1 MPSMDRMPWWDTNL
15 LYASNFSIS
24 RYLRQGPPTTE
35 HLGSQSC
42 LVSQR
47 LCLTVGESWK
57 EEQVLDYLDLLVHR
71 QRYCGCQASGDILR
85 RRIRVVLG
93 GDQRLPGRLLRVSL
107 TGGSN
112 DWLLYNTHAIASA
125 RPSRHHPS
133 RPRTQEKACAS
144 RKVSFWIYTLWLPPL
159 IHS

>member
-1 MPSMDRMPWWDTNL
+1 ML
-15 LYASNFSIS
+15 FASIFP
-24 RYLRQGPPTTE
+24 YPGVRQEPPTTE
-35 HLGSQSC
+35 HLGSRNC
-42 LVSQR
+42 LISQR

-71 QRYCGCQASGDILR
+71 KRYCGCQASGDIFR

-93 GDQRLPGRLLRVSL
+93 GDQRPPGRLLRVSL

-125 RPSRHHPS
+125 RPSRHHPIYPVDLGPKRKHAQAGKS
-133 RPRTQEKACAS
+133 AS
-144 RKVSFWIYTLWLPPL
+144 GYTRYGCP
-159 IHS
+159 H